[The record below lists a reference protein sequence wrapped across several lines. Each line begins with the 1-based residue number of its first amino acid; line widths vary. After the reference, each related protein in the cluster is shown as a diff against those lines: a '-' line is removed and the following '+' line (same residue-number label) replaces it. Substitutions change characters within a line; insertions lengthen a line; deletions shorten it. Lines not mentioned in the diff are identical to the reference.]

1 MKRRDFLKVA
11 ATLPTFSI
19 LPITSEAARTATSSD
34 RIVVFVKLAGGND
47 GLNMVVPY
55 QDPQYYK
62 LRPTIAVP
70 RHLALPLEQNM
81 ALNPYMK
88 ALMPLWKAGE
98 IAWLQGIGYQNTDLS
113 HFRSLD
119 IWETASSFNEYKTE
133 GWLNDV
139 LPRFKPGLHGIV
151 LDEEAGPFCGKDCN
165 AIAMQSPEVFLS
177 QVSLVDDIRPN
188 TYNPALK
195 HITRVQH
202 QLYAAGNQLRTKM
215 SRPQGLNVPFST
227 SVFGRRLESVA
238 KMIVNG
244 IDAAA
249 YKVELDGFDTH
260 VNQVD
265 VQSNLLQHLA
275 VGLASFANAM
285 KKAGKWDNVI
295 VVTYSEFGRRVQE
308 NHGRG
313 TDHGSGSTHLVMG
326 GRVRGGLYGGNPQ
339 LNELDHN
346 MNLPSHMDFRKL
358 YGTITQNWWRQN
370 NPWSGLGVLP
380 IIG

>member
-11 ATLPTFSI
+11 ATLPTLSL
-19 LPITSEAARTATSSD
+19 LPLTSEAAPGSPD
-34 RIVVFVKLAGGND
+34 RIVVFVKLGGGND

-55 QDPQYYK
+55 QDPQYYR

-88 ALMPLWKAGE
+88 ALMPFWKAGE
-98 IAWLQGIGYQNTDLS
+98 IAWIQGIGYPNTDLS

-119 IWETASSFNEYKTE
+119 IWETASAQYRSE
-133 GWLNDV
+133 GWLNNI
-139 LPRFKPGLHGIV
+139 LPRFKQGLHGII
-151 LDEEAGPFCGKDCN
+151 LDENAGPFCGKDCN
-165 AIAMQSPEVFLS
+165 AITMQSPEVFLS
-177 QVSLVDDIRPN
+177 QVSLIQDIRPN
-188 TYNPALK
+188 ATSPALR
-195 HITRVQH
+195 HITQVQH
-202 QLYAAGNQLRTKM
+202 QLYAAGEQLRTKM

-238 KMIVNG
+238 KMIING
-244 IDAAA
+244 VDAVA

-265 VQSNLLQHLA
+265 TQSNLLQHLS
-275 VGLASFANAM
+275 VGLSSFANAM
-285 KKAGKWDNVI
+285 KAAGKWDNVL

-308 NHGRG
+308 NYGRG
-313 TDHGSGSTHLVMG
+313 TDHGAGSTHLVMG
-326 GRVRGGLYGGNPQ
+326 GRVRGGLHGDRPR

-346 MNLPSHMDFRKL
+346 MNLASPIDFRKL
-358 YGTITQNWWRQN
+358 YGTITQNWWRQR
-370 NPWSGLGVLP
+370 NPWAGLGVLP
-380 IIG
+380 ILS